1 MMLKYTT
8 GNWRR
13 QFFKKTIFQ
22 WLSLLFL
29 RRSLST
35 KEKNKPGRDLSTS
48 LKKKRLIVQDNCKK
62 LYHSETVIIWKASF
76 TDLCSM

>member
-1 MMLKYTT
+1 MMLKYTI

-13 QFFKKTIFQ
+13 QFFKEQ

-62 LYHSETVIIWKASF
+62 LYHSETVIIWKANF
-76 TDLCSM
+76 ADLCSM

>member
-1 MMLKYTT
+1 MMLKYTI

-13 QFFKKTIFQ
+13 QFFKEQ

-29 RRSLST
+29 RSLST

-62 LYHSETVIIWKASF
+62 LYHSEIVIIWKASF
-76 TDLCSM
+76 ADLCSM